1 MPNIITNGNIAGK
14 IEKTNIMHTPHTSK
28 NNAPF
33 AKTANP
39 FESNITLNIANIIST
54 KKIVDI
60 FIPSVIKT
68 P

>member
-39 FESNITLNIANIIST
+39 FESNITLNIANII
-54 KKIVDI
+54 IQCH
-60 FIPSVIKT
+60 SVKHHFSGFLS
-68 P
+68 